1 MDFILRGLLSLKK
14 RKAKGLILLAIIL
27 IVCLVILSGFGIQSA
42 TNASAVLA
50 RQKLGAEV
58 TLTQDMQKTMEK
70 MRAEQ
75 GTNTQGQRGRGITR
89 AQVPVAYLDE
99 LKILDHVE
107 SYSLENSTGANLET
121 GIVAVSSQSTTT
133 TTSNTDV
140 NTGASVAT
148 TNGTNQGNGN
158 GFGGQGENRMEPIS
172 RGDVTLIGTNNFSS
186 ASEIINGGG
195 ELISGNEIT
204 EDDLGKNIVM
214 LEEQFATENDLA
226 VGGTMKLKNP
236 ETREEF
242 AVSIVGI
249 YKSNAS
255 LDDNSFRNTSMMPF
269 NKIYAPYT
277 LVNIIKG
284 TDYVG
289 TVDSMK
295 FFLDDPVNVDKF
307 IEDGKNTTIN
317 FDTFML
323 DGGTRQYEQMMT
335 PIENVASFSK
345 VTLIIVTIFG
355 AAILALIIM
364 LSIKERINEIGIL
377 MSLGEKRIKIIGQ
390 FLVEIVV
397 VLLIALSLSSL
408 MGGSISKI
416 AADKLLANELKTES
430 QSNTQQ
436 GFAGQGLPGM
446 MRPGN
451 GGNNFGKTKVEKIE
465 ELNVK
470 ISPLEF
476 MKMSLLSL
484 LVVIVATIIPSL
496 MIMRFNPKEILSKHS

>member
-1 MDFILRGLLSLKK
+1 MDFIFRGLLSLKK
-14 RKAKGLILLAIIL
+14 RKGKGLILLAIIL

-58 TLTQDMQKTMEK
+58 SLTQDVQKTMEK
-70 MRAEQ
+70 MREEQ
-75 GTNTQGQRGRGITR
+75 ATKTEGVKGRGITR

-99 LKILDHVE
+99 LKNLENVE

-121 GIVAVSSQSTTT
+121 GIVAVSSESTTT
-133 TTSNTDV
+133 DLGNL
-140 NTGASVAT
+140 NGA
-148 TNGTNQGNGN
+148 GGQNGN
-158 GFGGQGENRMEPIS
+158 RKPPIS
-172 RGDVTLIGTNNFSS
+172 MGDVTLIGTNEFSS

-195 ELISGNEIT
+195 ELISGSEIT

-214 LEEQFATENDLA
+214 LEEQFATENSLS

-236 ETREEF
+236 ETSEEF
-242 AVSIVGI
+242 EVSIVGI
-249 YKSNAS
+249 YKSNATI
-255 LDDNSFRNTSMMPF
+255 DDNAFRNTAMMPY

-289 TVDSMK
+289 KVDSMK

-307 IEDGKNTTIN
+307 IEEGKNTTIDFN
-317 FDTFML
+317 TFIL
-323 DGGTRQYEQMMT
+323 DGGTREYEQMMA

-390 FLVEIVV
+390 FLVEIIV
-397 VLLIALSLSSL
+397 VLLVALSVSSF
-408 MGGSISKI
+408 MGGSISKV
-416 AADKLLANELKTES
+416 AADKLLANELMTES
-430 QSNTQQ
+430 QSISEQ
-436 GFAGQGLPGM
+436 GFPGKGQQGM
-446 MRPGN
+446 MRPGSA
-451 GGNNFGKTKVEKIE
+451 GNNFSKTKVEKIE

-470 ISPLEF
+470 ITPLEF

-484 LVVIVATIIPSL
+484 LVVILATIIPSL